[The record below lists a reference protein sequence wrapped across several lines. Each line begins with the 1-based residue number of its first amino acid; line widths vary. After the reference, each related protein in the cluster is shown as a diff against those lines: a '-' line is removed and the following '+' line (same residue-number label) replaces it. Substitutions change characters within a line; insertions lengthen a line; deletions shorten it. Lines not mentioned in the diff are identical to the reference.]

1 MTVESYPVRDVA
13 VHDGDTVRCRV
24 RMVKRIKLPVELATS
39 ILGIAIELEEAEIVL
54 RGSVPT
60 AVRVAGVD
68 TPEMRGDQRPA
79 GEFVKAAVIDW
90 FLSNGPCEI
99 IFECRDKYAG
109 RTVADFRSAK
119 GGELLSEFLIRKK
132 LAKPYDG
139 GTKQAWTKG
148 ELKAIVE
155 RDEA

>member
-1 MTVESYPVRDVA
+1 MTESYKVTDIDA
-13 VHDGDTVRCRV
+13 YDGDTVRCRV
-24 RMVKRIKLPVELATS
+24 RMVKRIKLPTELATS
-39 ILGIAIELEEAEIVL
+39 ILGVAIELEEAEIVL

-60 AVRVAGVD
+60 AVRVVGVD
-68 TPEMRGDQRPA
+68 TPELRGDQREA
-79 GEFVKAAVIDW
+79 GEFVRAAVIDW

-109 RTVADFRSAK
+109 RTVADFRSLA
-119 GGELLSEFLIRKK
+119 GGELLSEFLLREK

-139 GTKQAWTKG
+139 GTKQAWTKA

-155 RDEA
+155 RDKP